1 MRIFFFSRKKTQ
13 NKRKNLA
20 FSFEKIQKYVR
31 IMTNNYF
38 NIFFMQNYTKIQKFL
53 SFLLIFSILFS
64 FSFHITFFSFLGTIF
79 ASDNKNYNV
88 VSIFVQEEIYSWV
101 KASVDRYARN
111 IQSVLENTKTMI
123 IPIPGDTHP
132 FNITSLN
139 EKLYFEWYEGLDG
152 LSGNSKLIGS
162 IFIWDLALPVVENK
176 GSYEKTVFPYVDFE
190 EKLYIYN
197 EINQIF
203 QINPNSIKTPKAEIW
218 HGFISPNTG
227 NRTEDIAEINAYFSK
242 NNDFY
247 SGNGLFQNSK
257 NIMNGNLEEEL
268 LSSYEPHVFYYD
280 QIRET
285 KAVKYVDYKAYE
297 STLENMEDLSYN
309 RFSAQLAEKLKKNYF
324 WAQSDYIWDI
334 GSIFWSG
341 IDMSSMLLWPTTQNI
356 PDIQTRHIINKTT
369 KKFIEIFNESA
380 LWEMRKNVH
389 NAGRYNS
396 WSNQVNVDLIP
407 TLVTSLDTLSQKSVK
422 NVNTD
427 LEKIIDSVVKKGL
440 SRNIA
445 IPSTFEMGS
454 GTYINFLYGMQGANI
469 KNAQECSFYR
479 GSTYNSGNLVG
490 ANRAFNI
497 NNVEPDVGLCRNADT
512 RGYWWGNSPLNLDT
526 ENSVNG
532 EIWKLKF
539 SDPTLAIVPLF
550 DIVGG
555 LKTTDISKNPDPRM
569 CFNNNLLLTKVEWS
583 AWEWGFW
590 ENSYSVPVNG
600 NPAINWNCSTTN
612 KKFPYTYSFD
622 ETYKMFPVFPNLA
635 CEENYLLLDGKV
647 VKTHIVACGEWW
659 SGWGNSGESWTQTGS
674 TINNYNFH
682 KISSWI
688 EHKAPNNQDVY
699 KQAQYMISPNLPI
712 DKDRYIDFIAADNT
726 YGKIEYPYLFRVSSP
741 ESFDFAAT
749 KRALKQYLDQKSQE
763 INALIQTKD
772 PSKLSGEDLKIYQ
785 LLTTGPYPQ
794 ANIDLYAILSAKP
807 NKEVEILGEKKT
819 LSYIDTV
826 TFSIL
831 WNNLTSVSAKYAFIF
846 ENYLSDQF
854 WGNDY
859 NFYLPKNKKQ
869 YEIAY
874 LWAPGDPRNMYIKLD
889 PEENGENPYTSIIA
903 ANQNLDSY
911 LLSIKENNDETLFKC
926 APPEWVPIWKWIPA
940 IICRLQ
946 DMLPPKISIWEWNC
960 WLPAMNFWDDGE
972 IEVCTSCQTTQTWS
986 QIPGDDFN
994 KNGIP
999 DFLEKEVKKADLEFS
1014 SNSTKYPY
1022 NKTGFLQASLK
1033 NQSGALLSYDS
1044 YSNITFELVKL
1055 EAPLDQEKEFTQS
1068 NRQTLFDKNV
1078 TNLSTPEA
1086 KSKAES
1092 YISFADMEVRLNRG
1106 AFKYNFSTKAKDAD
1120 VTLRAILE
1128 LKAYNWSIIES
1139 KTKEIKIEIRW
1150 DLFYTSTYKLW
1161 KFDGELS
1168 LDSFSDWVV
1177 VSESPN
1183 IYLIEEKDFF
1193 TLKSN
1198 LSNLDNL
1205 SLAKEKMFLSLDYK
1219 DKKGNSVAISYPLSV
1234 KIFNLKWELAVDPIL
1249 ITTLDSP
1256 KSLWKFKEAWVYH
1269 IEIKDSKWF
1278 IIKKQISFLPD
1289 TAVKIEPKLSTNLM
1303 EKGGVI
1309 TTHVFSIY
1317 DQFENPAQGEI
1328 YTVEAE
1334 IDWGSVVFED
1344 GSKKQTFQL
1353 YDGYKAFRLKTTP
1366 LSWNANITFSLKKAE
1381 KTLDKKTLPLL
1392 VVDKIDFDIIVPNE
1406 LQVGNKKY
1414 NYTLQVK
1421 NISEKSMFNSRA
1433 YLINNSDSIK
1443 TIDNYIEIKNSLG
1456 TGSFQTRTKAWEK
1469 IKLEFK
1475 IEWIKDSV
1483 YKEINITP
1491 DVGLKIS
1498 LTLSKPKMEAN
1509 PASNATLYAEIKDR
1523 YNNVVWNDNQTVL
1536 DLEILNKYSQV
1547 ITTNTSTKQ
1556 VQKWKV
1562 SFILS
1567 GTNIPG
1573 SAYFKVGSTP
1583 SLWENS
1589 FTIDGQRPFPK
1600 ETLDSFSGM
1609 RESGVLTPLGKLFFT
1624 DYDTKNYRFKYYDS
1638 SILQASEDFRNQN
1651 PLIQNKLLALFEE
1664 NNTITINGVGENVG
1678 KIETFYFW
1686 NKSKIDGKKYNSIYT
1701 TLLWSNYWDLTVSD
1715 NLANSLIFDEN
1726 NKSLWVTTLLS
1737 DVSKHQE
1744 ILNLQPNGNLAFQS
1758 ASSDIARDISSKV
1771 NTSENGGLE
1780 VVVYNNTL
1788 WLLVS
1793 KIYYHLR
1800 NPKILDRCASS
1811 NISDCFE
1818 KEKSTVI
1825 LTSLWAGYTSKA
1837 DERTGVKLTDSEN
1850 QTLVEISPNG
1860 SIKKSLDVTFE
1871 LLKDA
1876 KKWLVLHIKKSH
1888 QTIGV
1893 LALSFGKSNVKI
1905 IRDMSL
1911 FDEVK
1916 DSQSSGGIIMYLE
1929 ARDYFYKTKYLWS
1942 STKEDIGY
1950 VIAYNDPFASN
1961 NSWVNQFGTFFNF
1974 WYEKFSSKDGLGWKE
1989 DNKILLS
1996 FAAGK
2001 NIWQATKDFMTFGLI
2016 NIGDPV
2022 VSLKAIPKKLPG
2034 TEKTRKY
2041 DATIWYLI
2049 SKDEDNLEYDV
2060 FDYNNDGNDD
2070 VIILKRWGYIQ
2081 LLEGT
2086 NVFWD
2091 YLDRG
2096 NLVYLADISTKS
2108 PIIAWDFSGDG
2119 FSDIV
2124 LLNKDRK
2131 IIFLSN
2137 TQKDFRRIETN
2148 ISLRGLINQIVGFD
2162 MDLDGIKDLV
2172 ILDDMWDLSIFYG
2185 TPKEWVFTKKSVDSG
2200 LWVILSEKPRKD
2212 LGAIYYDGLY
2222 QIARDKSEENLIDS
2236 EALLKKLEENKN
2248 NLSSSQ
2254 TGSQSGVNEALVDK
2268 LIFTQMNYTPASA
2281 RWKNDGIVNGMPDS
2295 IMTPEM
2301 MAGIQNQEKSVN
2313 DIIKTFSWTS
2323 QTKSPDLWDDV
2334 AWVESGIQDAK
2345 TWVQNLFDTY
2355 QNDESIQ
2362 ISSTWTQLSND
2373 LTTFLKSEYGEF
2385 QWIDIQKTYYDLNDA
2400 PLRWWDN
2407 VELVIN
2413 IKNNSAKP
2421 LRDFAY
2427 VEKIYNMFSIS
2438 STSKYSLQI
2447 WEKSIAHE
2455 DVNLLSSPSS
2465 EFSFLLDSYYENDQK
2480 KYITLLPGET
2490 LQLKITLST
2499 KSFQYGHIDVW
2510 FFDDQTEHWDIIFK
2524 DKNETCGQ
2532 EVWLYKSIAKRDYE
2546 KTIHAPSC
2554 ENTLP
2559 EEIED
2564 NAVDT
2569 DGNGIPDY
2577 IDALINGTGAENIEN
2592 LQNYAEEHLNDFNSD
2607 VESGDDED
2615 FMNSLDKINGKVDD
2629 ILAGIDTILAG
2640 LSCGFWGWGCIS
2652 MPLNWAPLAPWND
2665 PTLFG
2670 MPIWDGLRVW
2680 EWLPIFSAM
2689 NWQRVGKVCV
2699 PMAWPP
2705 AIWLPGCFWMWAG
2718 WRLGTFSPTNFIR
2731 VFVTPTLT
2739 GAVGVAVC
2747 FWAPPIVAGY
2757 SNPPGLHP
2765 FVPWWNCVV
2774 AATPVFGCKNDGSDG
2789 EIYNLWN
2796 PNDTIING
2804 NCSWNNTSTTPYL
2817 WEVGGEYVD
2826 YKNTGSKSPS
2836 LDMDLKEILSTVASW
2851 PSQRWSLPN
2860 DPLLNIW
2867 NSSNPDLSVDID
2879 FWALSEWNFEDVL
2892 DVRMKRISPFPD
2904 FVMEWVTRQIEE
2916 IANKL
2921 TDFPTLYII
2930 LPDFNGIFDNDWGG
2944 YFDKFQSVYK
2954 AWEEKAKQEQASLQ
2968 NEIANNSAQLEGL
2981 DCEEN
2986 TTECLS
2992 RELEISKLK
3001 AQKNLSS
3008 NQTVGGI
3015 QAVYEFLSS
3024 MPMVKIEPQKVYFNI
3039 PWPGDK
3045 ASIDK
3050 AIADFEAT
3058 KLQRQQEIER
3068 AKWEWNIENYNCV
3081 ASSTSQECKNMLNMQ
3096 GLISSIDQNISI
3108 LKWYK
3113 NIPED
3118 IYKMLKIKDI
3128 RIEQILC
3135 NIETIS
3141 KITGGR
3147 IWENGKRF
3155 KAWVE
3160 LYVLIKA
3167 ILKSWQ
3173 LLVDVF
3179 IDYDAACHQCKN
3191 ERYDLL
3197 YFVWKLVSMVIPKI
3211 PVIQFPKWPDIYL
3224 DLHNIRVSL
3233 VIGLPEFE
3241 FNLRPIVLP
3250 TLPNLYLPNSP
3261 SARLNLP
3268 RLPLLPEF
3276 DLPTL
3281 PDLPSLPTIELPNL
3295 PPPPKLP
3302 KLLSAIEAFLNIL
3315 KIITKVMCILK
3326 TSPFVPEWRAW
3337 DQIAFITER
3346 SGYLGIDFLDMSLPQ
3361 FSFPFVDA
3369 IKVST
3374 FVNLEFEVEFLVEMA
3389 RQMALPINVFGN
3401 NIANML
3407 NIWLEDVD
3415 FRGTTPEDINVD
3427 IERDG
3432 NVETSFQNNKKTI
3445 SLFDLAG
3452 IISENIIHLYAGIE
3466 KNSKIELSNT
3476 EFKNEILKQLPNIEN
3491 EKILWV
3497 WKDALKYSFNKED
3510 SLIQDLI
3517 LNNQSKYQEVQSIL
3531 QAEKESNIE
3540 LLGTIERQGI
3550 KNSQEN
3556 ILIQAPKNEKFREY
3570 NLQLNSYNKK
3580 SLDALNNL
3588 FTEDSEVAQ
3597 IKKDSQEILTQV
3609 QTGIETF
3616 SQKLNE
3622 SKTMFEKVEI
3632 SGKNL
3637 MAMNTGTPSQPTP
3650 PPRNEMSANTPW
3662 TPQSTQ
3668 SCQMTSNGYSYI
3680 YKWIYIVEKFLN
3692 KKISYYLFD
3701 YLDEL
3706 SGKEVIKERDFD
3718 GDDDEDIIY
3727 MMGDEIYLKQNHLNK
3742 KQNKDFYSGSPM
3754 ILPTSKNKYLQWNF
3768 ISWVNNFEESVGDSN
3783 FINVSFDAKQKQN
3796 NYRLEFYPIV
3806 DKFDDR
3812 DNSDE
3817 NYIPKNVKK
3826 YIIDGFS
3833 DIDKQTWDIEKTSQD
3848 SVTIRKNLASIQAVG
3863 NMAWVHLYTKEL
3875 IDISNDISSNTQ
3887 VTINAGTKIYSW
3899 KESVKIRYYFY
3910 KDRAKELKMKE
3921 IKINSWSNI
3930 SFKED
3935 IIVVWLVWD
3944 AYVEGK
3950 NFVTLSG
3957 NKIAEYIKKP
3967 LLIWSILTYK
3977 DLEIPRRNTY
3987 VTLQYYDNTQT
3998 LLDFE
4003 ETAYYELYNL
4013 WNAANSYSIRSEI
4026 KNDYYYAKIRTF
4038 KNNLFSTYSAQTL
4051 LSPQNESDTTAP
4063 EISNISHL
4071 RIPVYSQKI
4080 FDISTSLFENSGN
4093 YNIKEISI
4101 DFDLERDSDGD
4112 GNKINDKDFISWNK
4126 TGQIKITK
4134 EGTRVL
4140 LQIGPFNE
4148 LINKPIRLSVVDAN
4162 HNKWVKNINF
4172 IIYSPI
4178 PKIAL
4183 ITQNKI
4189 SWNLDEALT
4198 KIPVSF
4204 YRLRNNELTRLIDK
4218 NKNNSTYTIEWWKF
4232 WFDVWNNISSGA
4244 IVSYSWETLFT
4255 LNENT
4260 GKIHMSDI
4268 SKIRNKL
4275 SISVNSNT
4283 NEYVYPNIIV
4293 SKENT
4298 PLFYQYLVTPN
4309 TQKVQSVSHLS
4320 EVIEGSYKSKVG
4332 VYYMHQASNNFWFVS
4347 LPLWL
4352 ANNSGDLYIY
4362 ASNDTK
4368 KTPIFTLFK
4377 DGRISVVW
4385 DLYYLEYGSYGEY
4398 VTYNLKR
4405 KWMET
4410 IIGRVLIIPE
4420 ENYIVK

>member
-1 MRIFFFSRKKTQ
+1 
-13 NKRKNLA
+13 
-20 FSFEKIQKYVR
+20 
-31 IMTNNYF
+31 
-38 NIFFMQNYTKIQKFL
+38 MQNYTKIQKFL

-79 ASDNKNYNV
+79 ASDNKNYHV
-88 VSIFVQEEIYSWV
+88 VSLFVQEEIYSWI

-111 IQSVLENTKTMI
+111 IQWTLENTKTMI

-152 LSGNSKLIGS
+152 LKGNSKLIGS
-162 IFIWDLALPVVENK
+162 IFIWDIALPVVENK

-190 EKLYIYN
+190 EKLYIFHETDRVYKL
-197 EINQIF
+197 
-203 QINPNSIKTPKAEIW
+203 NPNAIKTPKAEIW

-227 NRTEDIAEINAYFSK
+227 NLEKDIEEINGYFAK

-247 SGNGLFQNSK
+247 SGTGLFENTK
-257 NIMNGNLEEEL
+257 NVMNGNQAEEL
-268 LSSYEPHVFYYD
+268 STSYEPYVFYYD

-297 STLENMEDLSYN
+297 ATLENMEDLSYN
-309 RFSAQLAEKLKKNYF
+309 RFSAELAEKLKKNYF
-324 WAQSDYIWDI
+324 WAQSDYIGDI

-369 KKFIEIFNESA
+369 KKFIEIFNEST

-396 WSNQVNVDLIP
+396 GSSQVNVDLIP
-407 TLVTSLDTLSQKSVK
+407 TLVTSLDTLAQKSVK

-427 LEKIIDSVVKKGL
+427 LEKFIDWVVKNGL

-445 IPSTFEMGS
+445 IPSTFQTGS

-469 KNAQECSFYR
+469 TTAQECSFYR
-479 GSTYNSGNLVG
+479 GSTYSSWNLVG

-497 NNVEPDVGLCRNADT
+497 NNVEPDVNLCRYAET
-512 RGYWWGNSPLNLDT
+512 RWYWWGNSPLNIDSAVT
-526 ENSVNG
+526 SDGNV
-532 EIWKLKF
+532 WKLKF

-555 LKTTDISKNPDPRM
+555 LKTTDTSKNPDPRM
-569 CFNNNLLLTKVEWS
+569 CFNNNLILTKQEWS
-583 AWEWGFW
+583 AWEWW
-590 ENSYSVPVNG
+590 YREDAYSVPVNG
-600 NPAINWNCSTTN
+600 NPAINWNCNTIN
-612 KKFPYTYSFD
+612 KKLSYTYSFD
-622 ETYKMFPVFPNLA
+622 ETYKNFPIFQNQP
-635 CEENYLLLDGKV
+635 CEEHYLKLDGTI
-647 VKTHIVACGEWW
+647 VKTHVIACGEGG
-659 SGWGNSGESWTQTGS
+659 SGWGNWGSWNTESQTGT
-674 TINNYNFH
+674 TINTYDFH
-682 KISSWI
+682 KIASWI
-688 EHKAPNNQDVY
+688 EHKAPNNQDVS

-726 YGKIEYPYLFRVSSP
+726 YGKIEYPHLFRVSSP
-741 ESFDFAAT
+741 KSFDFNAT
-749 KRALKQYLDQKSQE
+749 KSALKQYLDQKSQE
-763 INALIQTKD
+763 INTLIQTKN
-772 PSKLSGEDLKIYQ
+772 PSKLTGDDAKIYQ
-785 LLTTGPYPQ
+785 LLKSWAYPQ
-794 ANIDLYAILSAKP
+794 GNIDLYALLSAKP
-807 NKEVEILGEKKT
+807 NKEVEILWEKKT

-854 WGNDY
+854 GGNDY

-889 PEENGENPYTSIIA
+889 PEENGENPYSAIIA

-940 IICRLQ
+940 IMCRLQ

-960 WLPAMNFWDDGE
+960 GLSPMQFWDDGE
-972 IEVCTSCQTTQTWS
+972 IEACTTCQITQSGS

-999 DFLEKEVKKADLEFS
+999 DLLEKEVKNASLHFA
-1014 SNSTKYPY
+1014 SNSNKYPY
-1022 NKTGFLQASLK
+1022 NKTWFLEASLK
-1033 NQSGALLSYDS
+1033 NQSGSVLTYDS
-1044 YSNITFELVKL
+1044 YSNITFELIKL
-1055 EAPLDQEKEFTQS
+1055 EAPLHADKEFTLS
-1068 NRQTLFDKNV
+1068 NRETIFDSNV
-1078 TNLSTPEA
+1078 SGLSSPEA
-1086 KSKAES
+1086 RKNAES
-1092 YISFADMEVRLNRG
+1092 YISFANMQVRLNRG
-1106 AFKYNFSTKAKDAD
+1106 AFKYNFSTKSKDAD
-1120 VTLRAILE
+1120 VTLRATLE
-1128 LKAYNWSIIES
+1128 LKAYNGSTIE
-1139 KTKEIKIEIRW
+1139 KKNQDIKIEIRW
-1150 DLFYTSTYKLW
+1150 DLFYTSTYKLS

-1168 LDSFSDWVV
+1168 LDSMSEWVV

-1183 IYLIEEKDFF
+1183 IYLIEEKNILS
-1193 TLKSN
+1193 LKSN
-1198 LSNLDNL
+1198 LNNLDNL
-1205 SLAKEKMFLSLDYK
+1205 SLAKEKLFLSLDYR
-1219 DKKGNSVAISYPLSV
+1219 DKKGNPVAISYPLSV
-1234 KIFNLKWELAVDPIL
+1234 EIFDLKWKWVLDPIQ
-1249 ITTLDSP
+1249 ITNLNTAT
-1256 KSLWKFKEAWVYH
+1256 SLWKFREAGVYN
-1269 IEIKDSKWF
+1269 IQIKDSKGF
-1278 IIKKQISFLPD
+1278 IIKKQITFLPD
-1289 TAVKIEPKLSTNLM
+1289 TAIKIEPKLSTNLM
-1303 EKGGVI
+1303 EKWWVI

-1317 DQFENPAQGEI
+1317 DQFENPAEWEI

-1334 IDWGSVVFED
+1334 ISWGSVVFED
-1344 GSKKQTFQL
+1344 GSKKQTFQV

-1366 LSWNANITFSLKKAE
+1366 LAGNGNITFSLKKAE
-1381 KTLDKKTLPLL
+1381 KTLDTKTIPLL
-1392 VVDKIDFDIIVPNE
+1392 VVDKIDFDIMVPNI
-1406 LQVGNKKY
+1406 LQVGNKNY
-1414 NYTLQVK
+1414 NYSLRVK

-1433 YLINNSDSIK
+1433 YLINNSDYIK
-1443 TIDNYIEIKNSLG
+1443 TIDNYIEIKNSTG
-1456 TGSFQTRTKAWEK
+1456 SGSFQTKTKAGEK

-1475 IEWIKDSV
+1475 IEWVKDSV
-1483 YKEINITP
+1483 YKEIDIIP
-1491 DVGLKIS
+1491 DVWLKIS
-1498 LTLSKPKMEAN
+1498 LTLSKAKMEAS
-1509 PASNATLYAEIKDR
+1509 PTSNATLYAEIKDR
-1523 YNNVVWNDNQTVL
+1523 YNNIVWNDNETVL
-1536 DLEILNKYSQV
+1536 DVEILKQYAQV
-1547 ITTNTSTKQ
+1547 ISTNTPSKT
-1556 VQKWKV
+1556 VQKWKA

-1567 GTNIPG
+1567 GSNIPG
-1573 SAYFKVGSTP
+1573 TAYFKVGSTP
-1583 SLWENS
+1583 SLSQNS
-1589 FTIDGQRPFPK
+1589 FTLTWQTPFPK
-1600 ETLDSFSGM
+1600 ETLDSVTGM
-1609 RESGVLTPLGKLFFT
+1609 REWWVLTALGKLFFS
-1624 DYDTKNYRFKYYDS
+1624 DYDTKNYRFKYYDI
-1638 SILQASEDFRNQN
+1638 SILQASEDFRAQN
-1651 PLIQNKLLALFEE
+1651 PLIQNKLLALFEA

-1701 TLLWSNYWDLTVSD
+1701 TLLGSNYGDLSVSD

-1726 NKSLWVTTLLS
+1726 NKALWVTTLLS
-1737 DVSKHQE
+1737 DTKKDSE
-1744 ILNLQPNGNLAFQS
+1744 ILNLQSDGNLAFLS
-1758 ASSDIARDISSKV
+1758 ASSDIARDISSKI

-1780 VVVYNNTL
+1780 ISIYNNTL
-1788 WLLVS
+1788 GALVS
-1793 KIYYHLR
+1793 KIYYHL
-1800 NPKILDRCASS
+1800 NAPKILDSCDS
-1811 NISDCFE
+1811 NTISDCFE
-1818 KEKSTVI
+1818 NEKSSVV
-1825 LTSLWAGYTSKA
+1825 LTAVWANYISKA
-1837 DERTGVKLTDSEN
+1837 DERTGVKLSDNEN
-1850 QTLVEISPNG
+1850 QTLVEISPSGN
-1860 SIKKSLDVTFE
+1860 IKKSLDVNFE
-1871 LLKDA
+1871 LAKDA
-1876 KKWLVLHIKKSH
+1876 KKWLILNIKKAN
-1888 QTIGV
+1888 QIIGT
-1893 LALSFGKSNVKI
+1893 LGLSFGKSNVKI
-1905 IRDMSL
+1905 IRDLSL

-1916 DSQSSGGIIMYLE
+1916 DSQWDGGIIMYLE
-1929 ARDYFYKTKYLWS
+1929 ARDYFYKAKYLWS

-1950 VIAYNDPFASN
+1950 VIAYHDPFASN
-1961 NSWVNQFGTFFNF
+1961 NHWVNQFGTFFNF
-1974 WYEKFSSKDGLGWKE
+1974 WYENFYSQDGLGWKE

-1996 FAAGK
+1996 FSAGK

-2034 TEKTRKY
+2034 TQKTRKY
-2041 DATIWYLI
+2041 DATIGHLI
-2049 SKDEDNLEYDV
+2049 SKDEDNLEYDI

-2070 VIILKRWGYIQ
+2070 IIILKRGGYIQ

-2086 NVFWD
+2086 DIFWD

-2096 NLVYLADISTKS
+2096 NLVYIADISPKS

-2119 FSDIV
+2119 FDDIV

-2137 TQKDFRRIETN
+2137 ITKDFRRIETN
-2148 ISLRGLINQIVGFD
+2148 ISLKGLVNQIVGFD
-2162 MDLDGIKDLV
+2162 MDLDKKTDIV

-2185 TPKEWVFTKKSVDSG
+2185 TSKEWVFTQKRVDSW
-2200 LWVILSEKPRKD
+2200 LWVVLSEKPRKD

-2222 QIARDKSEENLIDS
+2222 QIPRDASQENLIDS
-2236 EALLKKLEENKN
+2236 EALLKQLEQNKA
-2248 NLSSSQ
+2248 NLSPGQIGSL
-2254 TGSQSGVNEALVDK
+2254 TGSQNGVNEALVDK

-2281 RWKNDGIVNGMPDS
+2281 RGRDTSIVSGMPNS

-2301 MAGIQNQEKSVN
+2301 IAGIQNQQNSVN
-2313 DIIKTFSWTS
+2313 TIIKTFSGTS
-2323 QTKSPDLWDDV
+2323 TQRSPDLWDGI
-2334 AWVESGIQDAK
+2334 AGVESGIQDAR
-2345 TWVQNLFDTY
+2345 TGVQELFDSY
-2355 QNDESIQ
+2355 QNDPNIQ
-2362 ISSTWTQLSND
+2362 ISSTGTQLSND
-2373 LTTFLKSEYGEF
+2373 ITTFLKSEYAEF
-2385 QWIDIQKTYYDLNDA
+2385 QGIDIQKTYYDLNDA

-2413 IKNNSAKP
+2413 IKNNTGKL

-2438 STSKYSLQI
+2438 SSSQYSLQI
-2447 WEKSIAHE
+2447 GQKTIEHKDI
-2455 DVNLLSSPSS
+2455 NLASSPSS
-2465 EFSFLLDSYYENDQK
+2465 EFSFLLDSYYENDEK

-2499 KSFQYGHIDVW
+2499 KSFEYGHIDVW
-2510 FFDDQTEHWDIIFK
+2510 FFDEQTEHGDIIFK
-2524 DKNETCGQ
+2524 DKDETCGQ
-2532 EVWLYKSIAKRDYE
+2532 EVWLYKSIAIRDYE

-2559 EEIED
+2559 DEIAD

-2569 DGNGIPDY
+2569 DGNGVPDY
-2577 IDALINGTGAENIEN
+2577 IDALINGTGAQNIDN
-2592 LQNYAEEHLNDFNSD
+2592 LQDYAEEHLDDFNSD
-2607 VESGDDED
+2607 VSGDEDED
-2615 FMNSLDKINGKVDD
+2615 FMNSLDKINGKVDE

-2640 LSCGFWGWGCIS
+2640 LSCWFWGGSCIS

-2665 PTLFG
+2665 PTLFW
-2670 MPIWDGLRVW
+2670 MPIWDGLYVW
-2680 EWLPIFSAM
+2680 EGLPIFSAI
-2689 NWQRVGKVCV
+2689 NWKRVWKVCV
-2699 PMAWPP
+2699 PMPWPP
-2705 AIWLPGCFWMWAG
+2705 AVWLPGCFWMWAG
-2718 WRLGTFSPTNFIR
+2718 WRLGTLSPTNFIR

-2739 GAVGVAVC
+2739 WAVWVAVC

-2765 FVPWWNCVV
+2765 FVPGWNCVV

-2789 EIYNLWN
+2789 EVYNMWN
-2796 PNDTIING
+2796 PGDSIING
-2804 NCSWNNTSTTPYL
+2804 NCSSGNPSTTPYL
-2817 WEVGGEYVD
+2817 WQVGGEYVE
-2826 YKNTGSKSPS
+2826 YKNTGNKSAN

-2851 PSQRWSLPN
+2851 PSQRWSLPH

-2867 NSSNPDLSVDID
+2867 NSSNPDLSVDVD

-2930 LPDFNGIFDNDWGG
+2930 LPDFNGVFDNDWGW
-2944 YFDKFQSVYK
+2944 YFDKFQSSYK
-2954 AWEEKAKQEQASLQ
+2954 AGEQKAQQEQDAIQNQIDSLSSQ
-2968 NEIANNSAQLEGL
+2968 WEDV
-2981 DCEEN
+2981 DCDEN

-3001 AQKNLSS
+3001 AQKNLWA
-3008 NQTVGGI
+3008 NQTVGWI
-3015 QAVYEFLSS
+3015 QSVYEFLSS
-3024 MPMVKIEPQKVYFNI
+3024 MPMVRIEPQKVYFNI

-3068 AKWEWNIENYNCV
+3068 AKWEWNIDNYNCV
-3081 ASSTSQECKNMLNMQ
+3081 ATSTSQECKNMLNMQ

-3108 LKWYK
+3108 LKGYK

-3415 FRGTTPEDINVD
+3415 FRGATPEDINVD
-3427 IERDG
+3427 VEKNG
-3432 NVETSFQNNKKTI
+3432 NIETSFWESKKTI
-3445 SLFDLAG
+3445 SLFDLASL
-3452 IISENIIHLYAGIE
+3452 ISENIIHLYAWIQ
-3466 KNSKIELSNT
+3466 KNAHIELSNS
-3476 EFKNEILKQLPNIEN
+3476 EFKNEILRQLPHVQN
-3491 EKILWV
+3491 EKISWV
-3497 WKDALKYSFNKED
+3497 WKDALKYSFTKED
-3510 SLIQDLI
+3510 LLIQELI
-3517 LNNQSKYQEVQSIL
+3517 LNNAGKYEEVKSIL
-3531 QAEKESNIE
+3531 QQEKEDTRE
-3540 LLGTIERQGI
+3540 LLNTIQT
-3550 KNSQEN
+3550 KWMKAPSEN
-3556 ILIQAPKNEKFREY
+3556 TLAQANNNEKFALY
-3570 NLQLNSYNKK
+3570 NLQLNGYNKK
-3580 SLDALNNL
+3580 SLDSLNNL
-3588 FTEDSEVAQ
+3588 FVEDSEVNE
-3597 IKKDSQEILTQV
+3597 IKRDSQEILAQV
-3609 QTGIETF
+3609 HSGIDSF

-3622 SKTMFEKVEI
+3622 SKAVFEKVEI
-3632 SGKNL
+3632 KGKNL
-3637 MAMNTGTPSQPTP
+3637 IASSTSGTSTTQIPAPHEKSNIPG
-3650 PPRNEMSANTPW
+3650 A
-3662 TPQSTQ
+3662 PQSTQ
-3668 SCQMTSNGYSYI
+3668 SCQMSSNGYNYI

-3706 SGKEVIKERDFD
+3706 TGKEIIKEFDADHD
-3718 GDDDEDIIY
+3718 GDDDIIY
-3727 MMGDEIYLKQNHLNK
+3727 MVGDEIYLKQNHLNK
-3742 KQNKDFYSGSPM
+3742 KQNKDFYTGSPM
-3754 ILPTSKNKYLQWNF
+3754 ILPVGKNNYLSWDF
-3768 ISWVNNFEESVGDSN
+3768 IAWVNNFEESVGDSN
-3783 FINVSFDAKQKQN
+3783 FINVSFDAKEKQN

-3806 DKFDDR
+3806 DKFDDM
-3812 DNSDE
+3812 NTPDE
-3817 NYIPKNVKK
+3817 NYVPKNIKK
-3826 YIIDGFS
+3826 YIIDSFA
-3833 DIDKQTWDIEKTSQD
+3833 DIDKETLDIEKTAQNGI
-3848 SVTIRKNLASIQAVG
+3848 VIRKNLASIQAVG
-3863 NMAWVHLYTKEL
+3863 NMAWVHLYTREL
-3875 IDISNDISSNTQ
+3875 INLSDDIASNTE
-3887 VTINAGTKIYSW
+3887 VTINAGTKMYAW
-3899 KESVKIRYYFY
+3899 KEGAKIRYYFY
-3910 KDRAKELKMKE
+3910 KEREKELKMKE
-3921 IKINSWSNI
+3921 IKLNSSSNI
-3930 SFKED
+3930 TFKED
-3935 IIVVWLVWD
+3935 IIVVWLLWD
-3944 AYVEGK
+3944 VYVEGK
-3950 NFVTLSG
+3950 NFVTLTG
-3957 NKIAEYIKKP
+3957 NKIAQYIKKP
-3967 LLIWSILTYK
+3967 LLPGSILTYK
-3977 DLEIPRRNTY
+3977 DMEIPRRNTY
-3987 VTLQYYDNTQT
+3987 ITIGYYDRSEA
-3998 LLDFE
+3998 LIDFE
-4003 ETAYYELYNL
+4003 ETQYYELYDL
-4013 WNAANSYSIRSEI
+4013 WNSQKSYALRTQM
-4026 KNDYYYAKIRTF
+4026 KNDYYYAKIRSF
-4038 KNNLFSTYSAQTL
+4038 KSGFFWTYSQPVL

-4063 EISNISHL
+4063 EISQISAL
-4071 RIPVYSQKI
+4071 RIPVYAQKI
-4080 FDISTSLFENSGN
+4080 FDISASLFENSGN
-4093 YNIKEISI
+4093 NNIKEIYI

-4112 GNKINDKDFISWNK
+4112 GNKINDKDFISGNTSGK
-4126 TGQIKITK
+4126 VKITK
-4134 EGTRVL
+4134 EGSRVL
-4140 LQIGPFNE
+4140 IQAWPFNE
-4148 LINKPIRLSVVDAN
+4148 LINKSIRLYVVDAN
-4162 HNKWVKNINF
+4162 NNKWVKNINF
-4172 IIYSPI
+4172 IVYSPI
-4178 PKIAL
+4178 PKISS
-4183 ITQNKI
+4183 IMKNKI
-4189 SWNLDEALT
+4189 SWALDEALT

-4204 YRLRNNELTRLIDK
+4204 YRLRNNELDRLEDK
-4218 NKNNSTYTIEWWKF
+4218 NKNLQTNTIEWWKF
-4232 WFDVWNNISSGA
+4232 LFDVWENVWSGA
-4244 IVSYSWETLFT
+4244 SVSYSWETLFT

-4260 GKIHMSDI
+4260 GKIQMSDI

-4275 SISVNSNT
+4275 SLFVNNNT
-4283 NEYVYPNIIV
+4283 NEYTYPSIII
-4293 SKENT
+4293 SQNNT
-4298 PLFYQYLVTPN
+4298 PIFHQYLVTPN
-4309 TQKVQSVSHLS
+4309 TGKVQAVTNFS
-4320 EVIEGSYKSKVG
+4320 EVIEGSYQSKIW
-4332 VYYMHQASNNFWFVS
+4332 VYYMHQASNNFGFVS
-4347 LPLWL
+4347 LPLGIT
-4352 ANNSGDLYIY
+4352 NNAGDLYIY
-4362 ASNDTK
+4362 SLSDNK

-4377 DGRISVVW
+4377 DGRINTIW
-4385 DLYYLEYGSYGEY
+4385 DLYYLEYGSYWEY